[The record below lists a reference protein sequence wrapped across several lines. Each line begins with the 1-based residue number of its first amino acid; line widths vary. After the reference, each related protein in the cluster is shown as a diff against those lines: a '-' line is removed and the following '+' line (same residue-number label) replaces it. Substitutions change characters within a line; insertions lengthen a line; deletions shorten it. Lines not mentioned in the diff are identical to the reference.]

1 LQCIRSKRDRWN
13 EPASVDAWITA
24 HCRLEGGQKSVCC
37 EQVSFHL
44 KGRRK
49 GRFRNTIFSSLQS
62 DLPLIFWWQGD
73 LTDVFSEGLYRRIQR
88 LVIDS
93 SEWSDAGQNYKSI
106 QQAWAKGKGIVV
118 QDLAWTRTYHYRLA
132 VASLYDNQI
141 ALDSLQA
148 TKSIY
153 VKSQPKHYQSALL
166 MVAWLC
172 DLAGWKRSQDL
183 VSDDENNTSYRF
195 AKKNGELVDVK
206 IEHCDQGA
214 PLAEFQVISDEVTVK
229 VSLVTDQL
237 SRGGKNSLY
246 RRVFPTFI
254 ELL

>member
-1 LQCIRSKRDRWN
+1 MTVLANTTALGKPVEIQNIEKELRQLWEKDEARTNASLMNFAVYSEQEGSLEQNSQIVNEITREHACRAILIGLDRDAESTN
-13 EPASVDAWITA
+13 VDAWITA

-44 KGRRK
+44 KGRKK

-93 SEWSDAGQNYKSI
+93 SEWSDVAQNYERI
-106 QQAWAKGKGIVV
+106 QQAWAKGRGIVV

-141 ALDSLQA
+141 VLDSLQA
-148 TKSIY
+148 TKSIF
-153 VKSQPKHYQSALL
+153 VKSQPKHYHELS
-166 MVAWLC
+166 LC
-172 DLAGWKRSQDL
+172 
-183 VSDDENNTSYRF
+183 
-195 AKKNGELVDVK
+195 
-206 IEHCDQGA
+206 
-214 PLAEFQVISDEVTVK
+214 
-229 VSLVTDQL
+229 
-237 SRGGKNSLY
+237 
-246 RRVFPTFI
+246 
-254 ELL
+254 